1 VADRQVDV
9 LLIGGGV
16 ASAACAEQLRE
27 DGFKG
32 SILLVGREADPPYN
46 RPPIS
51 KGYLTGEEDRDSALV
66 HPADWYAEND
76 VELLTRT
83 TVSKLDATGK
93 VAILSAGG
101 DVSFEQALL
110 ATGANVRR
118 LPVPGSDLEGVHY
131 LRALR
136 NADVLRDDVR
146 DAEHVVLIGGSYIGT
161 EAAASLTKMGKQCSI
176 VMQEAL
182 TLSRTF
188 GIAVGRWFQTVLEE
202 HGVEI
207 HGGENLNRFEGAG
220 ERLHEVI
227 CDSGLELEADAVV
240 LGAGAVPDAMLARAS
255 GLELADRGGV
265 RCDESLRTSAPGIWA
280 AGDMCAYE
288 SVIHEREMRVE
299 HWDHAIEQGKA
310 VARGMMGQVAP
321 YDVVPY
327 FFSDLADW
335 SSMEYVGGAARWED
349 EVVRGSM
356 EDGEF
361 TVFYLARGRVAGALS
376 VGRSEDLD
384 AARRLIRDHVELGD
398 RAQSLADL
406 DVELPTF

>member
-265 RCDESLRTSAPGIWA
+265 SCDESLRTSAPGIWA

-288 SVIHEREMRVE
+288 SVIHGREMRVE